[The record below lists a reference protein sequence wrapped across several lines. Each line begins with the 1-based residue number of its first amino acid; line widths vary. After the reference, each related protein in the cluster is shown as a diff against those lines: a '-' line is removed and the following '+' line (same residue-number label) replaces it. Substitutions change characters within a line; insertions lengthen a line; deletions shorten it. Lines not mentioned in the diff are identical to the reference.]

1 MWYIRR
7 VFLFLSLF
15 VFCSYLTNGR
25 HPPAH
30 TGRVGEVRVPPPR
43 PPRHQARHKSSF
55 FITVIVAVATIFV
68 PIIPFSK
75 LTGFFKNTEGNQ
87 EGFAVLFLI
96 LLVISFVFLA
106 NAFLEFYKAYKL
118 TEYLHP
124 NLEMIDTKENHMAE
138 QEIVNKA
145 LCDHYKEIV
154 DGNREVNDNK
164 CVHIASGLSFCGI
177 GFLLLVATTIA
188 LLVIM

>member
-1 MWYIRR
+1 MDENEEINFESSGI
-7 VFLFLSLF
+7 FLEMAKDEYTKESERANSLD
-15 VFCSYLTNGR
+15 G
-25 HPPAH
+25 
-30 TGRVGEVRVPPPR
+30 
-43 PPRHQARHKSSF
+43 KSSF

-75 LTGFFKNTEGNQ
+75 FRDFFKSSEGNR
-87 EGFAVLFLI
+87 EGFAIIFLFL
-96 LLVISFVFLA
+96 LLTSFVFLA

-124 NLEMIDTKENHMAE
+124 NLKMIDTKENHIAE

-154 DGNREVNDNK
+154 EGNREVNDNK

-177 GFLLLVATTIA
+177 GFLLLVATTIG